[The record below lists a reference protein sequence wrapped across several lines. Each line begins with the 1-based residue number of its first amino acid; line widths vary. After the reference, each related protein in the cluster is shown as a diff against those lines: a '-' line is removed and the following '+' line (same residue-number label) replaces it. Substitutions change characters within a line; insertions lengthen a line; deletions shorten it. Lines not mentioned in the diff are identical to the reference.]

1 MEELVNINNEVK
13 GKMFDM
19 VIVDMNFNINEGD
32 VKVLDVKD
40 LKLDFVGKDLD
51 EVNDDVEIGDIV

>member
-1 MEELVNINNEVK
+1 MKELVNINGEVK

-19 VIVDMNFNINEGD
+19 VIVDMNFNVNEGD

-40 LKLDFVGKDLD
+40 LKLDLVGKDLD
-51 EVNDDVEIGDIV
+51 EVNDDVEIGGIV

>member
-1 MEELVNINNEVK
+1 MKELVNINGEVK

-19 VIVDMNFNINEGD
+19 VIVDMNFNVNEGD

-40 LKLDFVGKDLD
+40 LKLDLVGKDLD